1 MHILITGGAGYIG
14 SHCAKAVAEAGHL
27 PVVYDSLEK
36 GHRWAVQWGPL
47 VEADLADTA
56 SLGRALS
63 EHKIEAVIHFAGY
76 IEVGESMRAPGRF
89 FQNNYVNT
97 VHLLEAMRR
106 AGLRHIVFSSTAA
119 VYGDPEAVPIPE
131 SHPTRPVS
139 PYGESKLMVERTL
152 AWYERI
158 HGFAAAR
165 LRYFNA
171 AGADSSGA
179 IGEAHDPES
188 HLVPRTIFAAQGK
201 LPALKLFGTDYDTPD
216 GTAIRDYVHV
226 TDLAAAHLLALGRI
240 RAHGSGFACN
250 LGTGNGYSV
259 REVIST
265 VERVT
270 GLKVPAAEELRRPG
284 DSPRL
289 VADSTAARS
298 ELGWTPRHSSLDEIV
313 STAYAWHA
321 SR

>member
-1 MHILITGGAGYIG
+1 MNILVTGGAGYIG
-14 SHCAKAVAEAGHL
+14 SHCAKAVSEAGHV

-47 VEADLADTA
+47 VEADLADAA
-56 SLGRALS
+56 SLDRAIAD
-63 EHKIEAVIHFAGY
+63 HKIEAVIHFAGY
-76 IEVGESMRAPGRF
+76 IEVGESMREPGRF
-89 FQNNYVNT
+89 FHNNYVNT
-97 VHLLEAMRR
+97 VNLLEAMRR
-106 AGLRHIVFSSTAA
+106 AELKNIVFSSTAA
-119 VYGDPEAVPIPE
+119 VYGDPEGVPIPE

-188 HLVPRTIFAAQGK
+188 HLVPLTIFAAQGK
-201 LPALKLFGTDYDTPD
+201 RPALKLFGTDYDTPD

-226 TDLAAAHLLALGRI
+226 TDLAAAHLLALGRV
-240 RAHGSGFACN
+240 RATGSGCTYN

-270 GLKVPAAEELRRPG
+270 RLTVPFIEEPRRPG

-289 VADSTAARS
+289 VADSTAARA

-321 SR
+321 SW

>member
-1 MHILITGGAGYIG
+1 MNILITGGAGYIG
-14 SHCAKAVAEAGHL
+14 SHCAKAIAEAGHV

-56 SLGRALS
+56 SLDRTIAD
-63 EHKIEAVIHFAGY
+63 HQIEAVIHFAGY
-76 IEVGESMRAPGRF
+76 IEVGESMREPGRF
-89 FQNNYVNT
+89 FRNNYINSVN
-97 VHLLEAMRR
+97 LLEAMRR
-106 AGLRHIVFSSTAA
+106 AGVKPIVFSSTAA
-119 VYGDPEAVPIPE
+119 VYGDPEGVPIPE

-158 HGFAAAR
+158 HGFAPAR

-171 AGADSSGA
+171 AGADQSGT

-188 HLVPRTIFAAQGK
+188 HLVPLTIFAALGK
-201 LPALKLFGTDYDTPD
+201 RDSLKLFGSDYDTPD
-216 GTAIRDYVHV
+216 GTAIRDYIHV
-226 TDLAAAHLLALGRI
+226 TDLAAAHLLTLD
-240 RAHGSGFACN
+240 RARATGAGGTYN

-259 REVIST
+259 REVISA

-270 GLKVPAAEELRRPG
+270 GLKVPVIEEPRRPG
-284 DSPRL
+284 DAPRL
-289 VADSTAARS
+289 VADSTAARA

-313 STAYAWHA
+313 RTAYHWHR